1 MIRSSLTPTV
11 VKTNHAC
18 TPGLLHQTNLSATNT
33 DKLNLRLI
41 RAATY
46 LLQFLLNVKHKPGCN
61 HKIPNAL
68 SHLLTKSPAQL
79 ETLEVEALYGTLIEL
94 SNGF

>member
-1 MIRSSLTPTV
+1 MVWTD
-11 VKTNHAC
+11 HAF
-18 TPGLLHQTNLSATNT
+18 TPGLLQQIKLSATNI

-46 LLQFLLNVKHKPGCN
+46 LSQFLLDVKHKPGRD
-61 HKIPNAL
+61 HKILDAL
-68 SHLLTKSPAQL
+68 SRFPTKPPAQL
-79 ETLEVEALYGTLIEL
+79 DALEVEALYGTLIEL